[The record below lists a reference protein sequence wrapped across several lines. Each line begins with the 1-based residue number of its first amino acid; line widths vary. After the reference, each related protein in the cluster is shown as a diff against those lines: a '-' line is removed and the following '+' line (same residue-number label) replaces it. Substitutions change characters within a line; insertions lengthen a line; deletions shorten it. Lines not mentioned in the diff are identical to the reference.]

1 MILRTQERKQQT
13 IYKRISRLER
23 INYFFFYLTDNCNHL
38 LSKTNTWFFKGLTY
52 DNIITFFFCVLLFV
66 FFERKRGSSKGPCVL
81 RRKAFDVATQR
92 ACAIGLGICK
102 MVQGSHSNC
111 YPSRVE
117 SSFCCWGFEKVK
129 PTRSNGRK
137 NNILVFVES
146 LRVWIDLCLRLAD
159 LNSNFRSGEWFTL
172 EFSPP
177 VEFSCGMFPF
187 ERCSIGKTFYHFYS
201 NDRKSD
207 VLI

>member
-13 IYKRISRLER
+13 IHKRISQLER
-23 INYFFFYLTDNCNHL
+23 INYFFYSFWRATA
-38 LSKTNTWFFKGLTY
+38 
-52 DNIITFFFCVLLFV
+52 IIYCLRQTPDFSQNWHTIYYYFSPPSFILP
-66 FFERKRGSSKGPCVL
+66 FFERKMGSSIGPCVL
-81 RRKAFDVATQR
+81 RRKAFDVATHR

-111 YPSRVE
+111 YPRRVE
-117 SSFCCWGFEKVK
+117 SSFCCGRFKKVK
-129 PTRSNGRK
+129 MAKK
-137 NNILVFVES
+137 NIILVFVES

-159 LNSNFRSGEWFTL
+159 LFSNFRSGEWFTL

-177 VEFSCGMFPF
+177 VEFSCGMFSF
-187 ERCSIGKTFYHFYS
+187 ERCSMGKTFYHLSS
-201 NDRKSD
+201 NDRNSN